1 MAGGTGLA
9 PIKSMIRHALENE
22 AYEGHL
28 TLYQGGRSREW
39 LYDVDEFR
47 RLEAEYPEQ
56 FTYRPCLSEETAE
69 EVGADARGLW
79 LGLVT
84 DVIAADHAEPG
95 GLSGLPVR
103 TAAHGRGGPE
113 DADVQAALPRD
124 IYRED
129 FFDESDKA
137 TGGVRSPLIKR

>member
-1 MAGGTGLA
+1 MGDDRDAVLVAGGTGLA
-9 PIKSMIRHALENE
+9 PIKAMIRHALENE

-69 EVGADARGLW
+69 EVGADA
-79 LGLVT
+79 
-84 DVIAADHAEPG
+84 AAAMAMGWSPM
-95 GLSGLPVR
+95 SSRR
-103 TAAHGRGGPE
+103 TTPA
-113 DADVQAALPRD
+113 
-124 IYRED
+124 
-129 FFDESDKA
+129 
-137 TGGVRSPLIKR
+137 